1 MPDRTILVYSL
12 VDLGITAG
20 NYNFSTIA
28 TGGSFTVAA
37 GAAPS
42 VATVSDIDNEDTVF
56 NDGLPNSQ
64 GGFAQ
69 APTQVLTGNI
79 DGTAFSGAPT
89 NPENE
94 FEVFDSSG
102 ASVGFIY
109 DLHNANSSSFASL
122 QGYVTTFELIP
133 GETYTVG
140 PANGLGNATYND
152 LLTCFVSGTHIVTR
166 RGEVAIENLQPGDE
180 VMTRDNGLQTI
191 RWIGATTVRGL
202 GKFAPITFREG
213 ALGNTRDLQV
223 SPLHR
228 MLLTGWQ
235 AELLFGEAEV
245 LANAKHLVNG
255 DTIFSAPCE
264 QVTYYHMLF
273 DQHEIVFAEGCPSES
288 FFPGPATLGSVDH
301 QVREELFALFPELA
315 TIPESYGPT
324 ARRCLRGKE
333 AALVRVQ
340 KSL

>member
-1 MPDRTILVYSL
+1 MADRTILVYSL
-12 VDLGITAG
+12 ADLGISSG
-20 NYNFSTIA
+20 NYNFNNLTSSGTFSL
-28 TGGSFTVAA
+28 TA

-42 VATVSDIDNEDTVF
+42 AATVTDNDSDDTVF
-56 NDGLPNSQ
+56 NDGLPGN
-64 GGFAQ
+64 FAQ
-69 APTQVLTGNI
+69 APDQFLNGTV
-79 DGTAFSGAPT
+79 DGVVFNNAPT
-89 NPENE
+89 NPENQ
-94 FEVFDSSG
+94 FEVFDSSNNF
-102 ASVGFIY
+102 VGYIF
-109 DLHNANSSSFASL
+109 DLHDSNSAAFSSL
-122 QGYVTTFELIP
+122 QGYVTTFELLP

-140 PANGLGNATYND
+140 ARDGLGDANYAD
-152 LLTCFVSGTHIVTR
+152 LLTCFVSGTRIITR
-166 RGEVAIENLQPGDE
+166 RGEIAIENLQSGDE

-191 RWIGATTVRGL
+191 RWIGATTVRGQ

-245 LANAKHLVNG
+245 LASAKHLVNG

-301 QVREELFALFPELA
+301 QVRDELFALFPELA

-324 ARRCLRGKE
+324 ARRCLRRKE

>member
-1 MPDRTILVYSL
+1 MADRTILVYSL
-12 VDLGITAG
+12 ADLGISSG
-20 NYNFSTIA
+20 NYNFNTL
-28 TGGSFTVAA
+28 TGSGTFSLTA

-42 VATVSDIDNEDTVF
+42 AATVTDNDSDDSVF
-56 NDGLPNSQ
+56 NDGLPGSF
-64 GGFAQ
+64 GQ
-69 APTQVLTGNI
+69 APDQFLNGTV
-79 DGTAFSGAPT
+79 DGVVFNNAPT
-89 NPENE
+89 NPENQ
-94 FEVFDSSG
+94 FEVFDSSNNF
-102 ASVGFIY
+102 VGYIF
-109 DLHNANSSSFASL
+109 DLHDSNSAAFSSL
-122 QGYVTTFELIP
+122 QGYVTTFELLP

-140 PANGLGNATYND
+140 ARDGLGDANYAD
-152 LLTCFVSGTHIVTR
+152 LLTCFVSGTRIITR
-166 RGEVAIENLQPGDE
+166 RGEIAIENLQSGDE

-191 RWIGATTVRGL
+191 RWIGATTVRGQ

-245 LANAKHLVNG
+245 LASAKHLVNG

-301 QVREELFALFPELA
+301 QVRDELFALFPELA

-340 KSL
+340 K